1 MHEAFATPE
10 DPDSLRTVARE
21 LSRLVG
27 RDRAAAFV
35 ARTTTRAGLD
45 VSPLESWVLIR
56 TAADRTLDVHAVAET
71 SDLEEE
77 LVRDACRELHRR
89 GLLTDDGASATGL
102 THDGAA
108 AVDALADARR
118 DTLCE
123 LAAEWG
129 PDEHPELAEFI
140 ERLSDDLV
148 SEAPRA

>member
-1 MHEAFATPE
+1 
-10 DPDSLRTVARE
+10 VARE

-27 RDRAAAFV
+27 RERAADFV
-35 ARTTTRAGLD
+35 LRTTKRAGLD
-45 VSPLESWVLIR
+45 VTPLASWVLIR

-77 LVRDACRELHRR
+77 LVRDACRELHHR
-89 GLLTDDGASATGL
+89 GLLTDDGADATGL
-102 THDGAA
+102 TADGAA

-118 DTLCE
+118 DALCE

-129 PDEHPELAEFI
+129 PDEHPELLVFI

-148 SEAPRA
+148 VEAPRA